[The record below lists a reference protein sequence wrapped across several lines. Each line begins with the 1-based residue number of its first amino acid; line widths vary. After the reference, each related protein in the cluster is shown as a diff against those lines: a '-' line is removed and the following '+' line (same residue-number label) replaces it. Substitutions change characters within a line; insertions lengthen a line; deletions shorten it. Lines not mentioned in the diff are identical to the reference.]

1 MNSTAV
7 PRGAS
12 EPFRQLRALRRAR
25 KLKQEDVARKAGIS
39 REAYLRAESGQADP
53 RMSTFLAA
61 CEALGL
67 EVVLAPQ
74 HLATDVNAFI
84 ASRNGGVTAASM
96 AGAPAGSSAPSSVA
110 GSSPPTSSAGS
121 SYGGTGPGDSGHKSM

>member
-74 HLATDVNAFI
+74 HLAQDVNAFI

-96 AGAPAGSSAPSSVA
+96 AGQGGGASSQASQGSQPSSGA
-110 GSSPPTSSAGS
+110 NSTPQGGMGSMQGEGQKPA
-121 SYGGTGPGDSGHKSM
+121 

>member
-96 AGAPAGSSAPSSVA
+96 AGAPGSSSAPSSAA
-110 GSSPPTSSAGS
+110 GSSPPTPSSGS
-121 SYGGTGPGDSGHKSM
+121 SYSSQGPDSGHKSM

>member
-1 MNSTAV
+1 V

-74 HLATDVNAFI
+74 HLAADVNAFI

-96 AGAPAGSSAPSSVA
+96 AGQPAPAAPAASNPSTGGFGA
-110 GSSPPTSSAGS
+110 GPTSGE
-121 SYGGTGPGDSGHKSM
+121 GHKPV

>member
-74 HLATDVNAFI
+74 QLAADVNAFI
-84 ASRNGGVTAASM
+84 ASRNGGVTVASM
-96 AGAPAGSSAPSSVA
+96 AGQ
-110 GSSPPTSSAGS
+110 PPTGGQSSGASQAGGFGS
-121 SYGGTGPGDSGHKSM
+121 GGGDHKPA

>member
-74 HLATDVNAFI
+74 HLAADVNAFI

-96 AGAPAGSSAPSSVA
+96 AGQPAAGSTAAPAAASASGGAFGS
-110 GSSPPTSSAGS
+110 
-121 SYGGTGPGDSGHKSM
+121 GTGEGHKPV

>member
-74 HLATDVNAFI
+74 HLAADVNAFI

-96 AGAPAGSSAPSSVA
+96 AGQPATAAAPATSTPSSGGF
-110 GSSPPTSSAGS
+110 GSGPTSGE
-121 SYGGTGPGDSGHKSM
+121 G

>member
-74 HLATDVNAFI
+74 HLAADVNAFI

-96 AGAPAGSSAPSSVA
+96 AGQPAAGGAQAPAAAPA
-110 GSSPPTSSAGS
+110 QQ
-121 SYGGTGPGDSGHKSM
+121 GGGFGPGPGEGHKPV

>member
-74 HLATDVNAFI
+74 HLAADVNAFI

-96 AGAPAGSSAPSSVA
+96 AGSAATAPAAAPGGFGS
-110 GSSPPTSSAGS
+110 
-121 SYGGTGPGDSGHKSM
+121 GPASEGHKPV

>member
-74 HLATDVNAFI
+74 HLAADVNAFI
-84 ASRNGGVTAASM
+84 ASRNGGVTTASM
-96 AGAPAGSSAPSSVA
+96 AGQPAAAQAPSAPAPSQGGFGTGSAP
-110 GSSPPTSSAGS
+110 GE
-121 SYGGTGPGDSGHKSM
+121 GHKPV

>member
-74 HLATDVNAFI
+74 HLAADVNAFI

-96 AGAPAGSSAPSSVA
+96 AGQPAPAAPAASTPSSGGF
-110 GSSPPTSSAGS
+110 GS
-121 SYGGTGPGDSGHKSM
+121 GPASGEGHKPV

>member
-74 HLATDVNAFI
+74 HLAADVNAFI

-96 AGAPAGSSAPSSVA
+96 AGQPAPSGGTPSSSAPSSGGFGA
-110 GSSPPTSSAGS
+110 GSA
-121 SYGGTGPGDSGHKSM
+121 TGEGHKPL

>member
-74 HLATDVNAFI
+74 HLAADVNAFI

-96 AGAPAGSSAPSSVA
+96 AGQPASSGGTPSGSAPSSGGFGA
-110 GSSPPTSSAGS
+110 GSS
-121 SYGGTGPGDSGHKSM
+121 TGEGHKPL

>member
-74 HLATDVNAFI
+74 HLAADVNAFI

-96 AGAPAGSSAPSSVA
+96 AGQPPAATPTAASPAPATPVGTGFA
-110 GSSPPTSSAGS
+110 SSPGE
-121 SYGGTGPGDSGHKSM
+121 GHKPA

>member
-74 HLATDVNAFI
+74 HLAADVNAFI

-96 AGAPAGSSAPSSVA
+96 AGQPAGAAPA
-110 GSSPPTSSAGS
+110 PTATPASG
-121 SYGGTGPGDSGHKSM
+121 GGFGPGTGEGHKPV

>member
-74 HLATDVNAFI
+74 HLAADVNAFI

-96 AGAPAGSSAPSSVA
+96 AGQPAAPAAQPASAPSTGGF
-110 GSSPPTSSAGS
+110 GS
-121 SYGGTGPGDSGHKSM
+121 GPASGEGHKPV

>member
-74 HLATDVNAFI
+74 QLAAEVNAFI
-84 ASRNGGVTAASM
+84 ASRNGGVTVASM
-96 AGAPAGSSAPSSVA
+96 AGPAPTAATSTSPAAPSPGGGFGSAP
-110 GSSPPTSSAGS
+110 GE
-121 SYGGTGPGDSGHKSM
+121 GHKPL

>member
-74 HLATDVNAFI
+74 HLAADVNAFI

-96 AGAPAGSSAPSSVA
+96 AGQAPAAPSAPA
-110 GSSPPTSSAGS
+110 SPAPSNPV
-121 SYGGTGPGDSGHKSM
+121 GTGFAASSGEGHKPA

>member
-74 HLATDVNAFI
+74 HLAQDVNAFI

-96 AGAPAGSSAPSSVA
+96 AGPAGGASASSA
-110 GSSPPTSSAGS
+110 SSAS
-121 SYGGTGPGDSGHKSM
+121 SGGGASGAGGMGTPQGEGQKPV

>member
-74 HLATDVNAFI
+74 HLAADVNAFI
-84 ASRNGGVTAASM
+84 ASRNGGVTARRWRASPRQRRRQRRIRRL
-96 AGAPAGSSAPSSVA
+96 AASAPGPHRA
-110 GSSPPTSSAGS
+110 RATSLSDLTDA
-121 SYGGTGPGDSGHKSM
+121 

>member
-74 HLATDVNAFI
+74 HLAADVNAFI

-96 AGAPAGSSAPSSVA
+96 AGQPAQAAAPAA
-110 GSSPPTSSAGS
+110 SSPTSGGFGS
-121 SYGGTGPGDSGHKSM
+121 GSTPGEGHKPV

>member
-74 HLATDVNAFI
+74 HLAADVNAFI

-96 AGAPAGSSAPSSVA
+96 AGQPAAGGAQAPAAAPAQGGGFGS
-110 GSSPPTSSAGS
+110 
-121 SYGGTGPGDSGHKSM
+121 GTGEGHKPV

>member
-74 HLATDVNAFI
+74 HLAQDVNAFI

-96 AGAPAGSSAPSSVA
+96 AGPSGAGAPSQSGTQAGGQSGSSSGGM
-110 GSSPPTSSAGS
+110 GSPQSEGQKPA
-121 SYGGTGPGDSGHKSM
+121 

>member
-74 HLATDVNAFI
+74 HLAADVNAFI

-96 AGAPAGSSAPSSVA
+96 AGQPAGAAAPAATSTPSSGGF
-110 GSSPPTSSAGS
+110 GS
-121 SYGGTGPGDSGHKSM
+121 GPASGEGHKPV

>member
-1 MNSTAV
+1 M
-7 PRGAS
+7 
-12 EPFRQLRALRRAR
+12 RRAR

-74 HLATDVNAFI
+74 HLAQDVNAFI

-96 AGAPAGSSAPSSVA
+96 AGPAGGASASSA
-110 GSSPPTSSAGS
+110 SSAS
-121 SYGGTGPGDSGHKSM
+121 SGGGTSGAGGMGSPQGEGQKPV

>member
-74 HLATDVNAFI
+74 HLAQDVNAFI

-96 AGAPAGSSAPSSVA
+96 AGPAGGASASSA
-110 GSSPPTSSAGS
+110 SSASPG
-121 SYGGTGPGDSGHKSM
+121 GGTSGAGGMGTPQGEGHKPV

>member
-74 HLATDVNAFI
+74 HSAQDVNAFI

-96 AGAPAGSSAPSSVA
+96 AGPAGGASASS
-110 GSSPPTSSAGS
+110 TSG
-121 SYGGTGPGDSGHKSM
+121 GGTSGAGGMGSPQGEGQKPV

>member
-74 HLATDVNAFI
+74 HLAQDVNAFI

-96 AGAPAGSSAPSSVA
+96 AGPSGS
-110 GSSPPTSSAGS
+110 GSTAPTSSS
-121 SYGGTGPGDSGHKSM
+121 SPSGMNTTQGEGQKPA

>member
-74 HLATDVNAFI
+74 QLAADVNAFI
-84 ASRNGGVTAASM
+84 ASRNGGVTVASM
-96 AGAPAGSSAPSSVA
+96 AGQPPAAAQPTAGQAGGFGSTP
-110 GSSPPTSSAGS
+110 
-121 SYGGTGPGDSGHKSM
+121 GGDHKPA

>member
-1 MNSTAV
+1 
-7 PRGAS
+7 
-12 EPFRQLRALRRAR
+12 LRRAR

-74 HLATDVNAFI
+74 HLAADVNAFI

-96 AGAPAGSSAPSSVA
+96 AGQPATPGGSSSGSTPSSGGFGAGSS
-110 GSSPPTSSAGS
+110 
-121 SYGGTGPGDSGHKSM
+121 TGEGHKPL

>member
-74 HLATDVNAFI
+74 HLAQDVNAFI

-96 AGAPAGSSAPSSVA
+96 AGPAGGASASS
-110 GSSPPTSSAGS
+110 TSG
-121 SYGGTGPGDSGHKSM
+121 GGTSGAGGMGSPQGEGQKPV

>member
-74 HLATDVNAFI
+74 HLAADVNAFI

-96 AGAPAGSSAPSSVA
+96 AGQPAAAAAPATTPQSGGFGS
-110 GSSPPTSSAGS
+110 
-121 SYGGTGPGDSGHKSM
+121 GPASGEGHKPV

>member
-74 HLATDVNAFI
+74 HLAADVNAFI

-96 AGAPAGSSAPSSVA
+96 AGQAPATTSAPASPAPSNPVGA
-110 GSSPPTSSAGS
+110 GFAASPGE
-121 SYGGTGPGDSGHKSM
+121 GHKPA

>member
-74 HLATDVNAFI
+74 HLAADVNAFI

-96 AGAPAGSSAPSSVA
+96 AGQAAGASAPAAAASPGGFGSGSSSE
-110 GSSPPTSSAGS
+110 
-121 SYGGTGPGDSGHKSM
+121 GHKPV

>member
-74 HLATDVNAFI
+74 HLAQDVNAFI

-96 AGAPAGSSAPSSVA
+96 AGPAGGASASSA
-110 GSSPPTSSAGS
+110 SSAS
-121 SYGGTGPGDSGHKSM
+121 SGGGTSGAGGMGNPQGEGQKPV

>member
-74 HLATDVNAFI
+74 HLAADVNAFI

-96 AGAPAGSSAPSSVA
+96 AGQPAAGSAQAPAAAPATGSF
-110 GSSPPTSSAGS
+110 GS
-121 SYGGTGPGDSGHKSM
+121 GTGEGHKPV

>member
-74 HLATDVNAFI
+74 QLAADVNAFI
-84 ASRNGGVTAASM
+84 ASRNGGVTVASM
-96 AGAPAGSSAPSSVA
+96 AGQPPATAQPAAGQAGGFGS
-110 GSSPPTSSAGS
+110 T
-121 SYGGTGPGDSGHKSM
+121 PGDHKPA

>member
-1 MNSTAV
+1 MNSTAEQ
-7 PRGAS
+7 RGAS

-67 EVVLAPQ
+67 EVILAPK
-74 HLATDVNAFI
+74 HLAEDVNGFI
-84 ASRNGGVTAASM
+84 ASRNGGMTVASM
-96 AGAPAGSSAPSSVA
+96 AGQPPVA
-110 GSSPPTSSAGS
+110 GNSTAP
-121 SYGGTGPGDSGHKSM
+121 